1 MPQRSTKKRATSRG
15 KRSGS
20 KPRSRSSSRGGKL
33 RLVKISK
40 SPKAGKK
47 LRAVFSDGSHT
58 DFGSAGMSDFTK
70 HKDDDTDSG
79 MRRVHQ
85 GKYLGH

>member
-1 MPQRSTKKRATSRG
+1 MPKRLTKKRSTSRG

-40 SPKAGKK
+40 SPKADKK
-47 LRAVFSDGSHT
+47 T
-58 DFGSAGMSDFTK
+58 
-70 HKDDDTDSG
+70 
-79 MRRVHQ
+79 
-85 GKYLGH
+85 